1 MPIIKKV
8 TTVGAGR
15 GICLPKSWLEWIER
29 ETGQPLRE
37 VLLEIDNSLTIIPLI
52 DGKQKVKSE
61 NGS

>member
-29 ETGQPLRE
+29 QTGQPLRE
-37 VLLEIDNSLTIIPLI
+37 VLLEVDNTLTIIPFI
-52 DGKQKVKSE
+52 DGKQKVKSKDE
-61 NGS
+61 Y